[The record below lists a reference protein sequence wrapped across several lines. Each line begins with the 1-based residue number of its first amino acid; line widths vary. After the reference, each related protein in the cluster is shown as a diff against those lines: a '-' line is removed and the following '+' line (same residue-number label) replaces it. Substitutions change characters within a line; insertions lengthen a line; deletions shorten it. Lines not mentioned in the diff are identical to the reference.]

1 MKHDRTELL
10 LYEPNMYKA
19 FMILALPV
27 MASNL
32 LKSVHDLVDSY
43 FIGQMENSVSAQ
55 AGISVSWPL
64 IEIFVSL
71 STGLAVAGVA
81 VISQH
86 LGARRKE
93 DAKRYATLLMV
104 LSIGLGLLINLF
116 LYLAAGPVLRLM
128 GAEGGVYDAAATYV
142 RVRAFEMPFLFIF
155 TAFQAIRQAKG
166 DTVTPVILSVT
177 SIVINIVL
185 TGIFVR
191 ILNLGVFGA
200 AVDYPTSVDFT
211 V

>member
-1 MKHDRTELL
+1 
-10 LYEPNMYKA
+10 
-19 FMILALPV
+19 
-27 MASNL
+27 
-32 LKSVHDLVDSY
+32 
-43 FIGQMENSVSAQ
+43 
-55 AGISVSWPL
+55 
-64 IEIFVSL
+64 
-71 STGLAVAGVA
+71 
-81 VISQH
+81 
-86 LGARRKE
+86 
-93 DAKRYATLLMV
+93 
-104 LSIGLGLLINLF
+104 
-116 LYLAAGPVLRLM
+116 
-128 GAEGGVYDAAATYV
+128 
-142 RVRAFEMPFLFIF
+142 MPFLFIF